1 MLKRRTRAPKTK
13 ENMVMYFRQI
23 AVATALFAMLA
34 LAGMTADVPPLD
46 VGIDDGPRESSP
58 AYSFDPDVITLME
71 EGIVP

>member
-1 MLKRRTRAPKTK
+1 
-13 ENMVMYFRQI
+13 
-23 AVATALFAMLA
+23 MLA

>member
-1 MLKRRTRAPKTK
+1 
-13 ENMVMYFRQI
+13 MVFRQL

-34 LAGMTADVPPLD
+34 LVGVTANAPPFD
-46 VGIDDGPRESSP
+46 VGIGDRQKDSGP

>member
-1 MLKRRTRAPKTK
+1 
-13 ENMVMYFRQI
+13 MYFRQI

-34 LAGMTADVPPLD
+34 LAGVTANVPALD
-46 VGIDDGPRESSP
+46 AVLDDGPKESRP